1 MTAKTNRCELIES
14 NAPPPALSIRASS
27 RKNRVY
33 VFREFLL
40 LTYPTLF
47 AGSMGS
53 MILDVAGGKG
63 DLSWLLLNV
72 DRMESI
78 VVDPRIGTDHK
89 HLLRSVAYLKDHPLE
104 RIERAIPNR
113 PTHHPL
119 AGLVQNL
126 QEPYL
131 QPKHLRLLLNNDL
144 IKALRNYLFSKDMS
158 RWAAY
163 WTMALEGAR
172 QSQPIGHQEN
182 KIEGSTAILLPQEG
196 LKLLL
201 DTKLVV
207 GFHPDQATEACID
220 LALLLGISYCVV
232 PCCVFPSE
240 FQDRLTPEGKRV
252 RSYHELLAYLL
263 TKDPLHMKT
272 AELEFHET
280 TTARR
285 IVLYRVVEEGDV

>member
-1 MTAKTNRCELIES
+1 MTTKTNRCELIES

-40 LTYPTLF
+40 RTYPTLL

-53 MILDVAGGKG
+53 TILDVAGGKG

-78 VVDPRIGTDHK
+78 VVDPQ
-89 HLLRSVAYLKDHPLE
+89 LA
-104 RIERAIPNR
+104 R
-113 PTHHPL
+113 PISSTE
-119 AGLVQNL
+119 AF
-126 QEPYL
+126 EA
-131 QPKHLRLLLNNDL
+131 LLNNDL
-144 IKALRNYLFSKDMS
+144 IKAAELSFLQGFVSVGWLLGNG
-158 RWAAY
+158 
-163 WTMALEGAR
+163 TEGAR

-182 KIEGSTAILLPQEG
+182 KIEGSTAILDPQEG

-240 FQDRLTPEGKRV
+240 FQDRLTPEGTRV

-272 AELEFHET
+272 AELGFHET

-285 IVLYRVVEEGDV
+285 IVLYRVVEEGDVKLDLLPLPECRGCSKCLVPTTTA